1 MTGMQEA
8 HVVLLSRLHWFLC
21 TGLIV
26 AESGTA
32 VKQASDLHCSSGAL
46 GGREADERPSGQAVM
61 AEKSIPP
68 RRSASICMRCALG
81 SRPLVAGPLR
91 GIGHTRDLDG
101 LVDRIVEGIR
111 IPAAIC
117 VLMGDG

>member
-1 MTGMQEA
+1 MQEA
-8 HVVLLSRLHWFLC
+8 HVVLLSRLHWLLC

-68 RRSASICMRCALG
+68 RRSASICMRCAH
-81 SRPLVAGPLR
+81 SSISA
-91 GIGHTRDLDG
+91 TRRMLC
-101 LVDRIVEGIR
+101 
-111 IPAAIC
+111 PAAVRQHSERPVIP
-117 VLMGDG
+117 